1 MAETSNRD
9 KPHLFDMCFQFP
21 EDEFDWEPDRDH
33 PSECWDLFNS
43 WLEYPEANLRCLAT
57 KMNQMKKL

>member
-21 EDEFDWEPDRDH
+21 EDEFDWE
-33 PSECWDLFNS
+33 
-43 WLEYPEANLRCLAT
+43 LENT
-57 KMNQMKKL
+57 